1 MTSLETGDAAA
12 ARGSDRPP
20 AATTTAAYDLLCL
33 SHLRWDFVYQRP
45 QHLLSR
51 CARSRR
57 VFFVEE
63 PHATEGPPRLDFGRG
78 GGGVTVAVPY
88 LPHGLGDEAREQI
101 LQEMLD
107 DLIVGHDLR
116 SYVLWYYTPM
126 SLGFSRHLRPAAT
139 VYDCMDELS
148 AFLGAPA
155 LLRERERELLRTA
168 DLVFAGG
175 RSLCTAKRALRPAT
189 HLFPSSIDAA
199 HFAQARAQRGDPA
212 DQADIPRPR
221 LGYFGV
227 IDERID
233 LELLAGIADLRPDF
247 NIVMVGP
254 VAKIDPEALPR
265 RANIHYLGQKAYA
278 ELPAY
283 IGGWDVAIMP
293 FSRNEA
299 TRFISPTKTPEY
311 LAAGRPVVATSIRDV
326 VDPYGAQGLV
336 AIADTPAEFVAA
348 ADRALREAGR
358 AAWLGRVDAF
368 LAGTSWDRTWSSMEA
383 LISAAVRA
391 NEAASARQE
400 VAGCS
405 TT

>member
-1 MTSLETGDAAA
+1 
-12 ARGSDRPP
+12 
-20 AATTTAAYDLLCL
+20 
-33 SHLRWDFVYQRP
+33 
-45 QHLLSR
+45 
-51 CARSRR
+51 
-57 VFFVEE
+57 
-63 PHATEGPPRLDFGRG
+63 
-78 GGGVTVAVPY
+78 
-88 LPHGLGDEAREQI
+88 
-101 LQEMLD
+101 
-107 DLIVGHDLR
+107 
-116 SYVLWYYTPM
+116 
-126 SLGFSRHLRPAAT
+126 
-139 VYDCMDELS
+139 MDELS

-175 RSLCTAKRALRPAT
+175 RSLCSAKRQVRPAT
-189 HLFPSSIDAA
+189 HLFPSSIDVA
-199 HFAQARAQRGDPA
+199 HFAQARARRADPD

-233 LELLAGIADLRPDF
+233 LDLLAAVADLRRDLH
-247 NIVMVGP
+247 IVMVGP
-254 VAKIDPEALPR
+254 VAKIDHATLPR
-265 RANIHYLGQKAYA
+265 RPNIHYLGQKAYR

-293 FSRNEA
+293 FARNEA

-326 VDPYGAQGLV
+326 VEPYGASGLV
-336 AIADTPAEFVAA
+336 AIADAPDEFVVA
-348 ADRALREAGR
+348 ADRVLREPER
-358 AAWLGRVDAF
+358 QAWLARVDAF

-391 NEAASARQE
+391 RSAAPGRQE